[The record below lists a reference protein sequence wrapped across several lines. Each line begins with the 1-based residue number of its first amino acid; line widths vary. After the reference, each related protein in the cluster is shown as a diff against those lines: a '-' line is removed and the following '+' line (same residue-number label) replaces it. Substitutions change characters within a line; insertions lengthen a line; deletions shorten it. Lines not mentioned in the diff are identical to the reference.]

1 MAASAPRIPARLTAD
16 ASSSASPKKIDRFDV
31 EPAREPVAGADLNF
45 SLHGSPG
52 GKANIRI
59 AGAKG
64 ALFLEEERAYTGHL
78 HDQKPGP
85 NRGQ

>member
-1 MAASAPRIPARLTAD
+1 MAASAPRTPARLTAD
-16 ASSSASPKKIDRFDV
+16 ASSSASPKVDRFDV
-31 EPAREPVAGADLNF
+31 EPARELVAGADLNF
-45 SLHGSPG
+45 TPHGSPG

-78 HDQKPGP
+78 HDQEPGP
-85 NRGQ
+85 NRSQ